1 MLIDAL
7 RLEFGNR
14 NKSNQ
19 EKLTKTKTD
28 LDSVKTKSRLLN
40 ERVEVLTNEKA
51 EMEQRL
57 IRDIREEIL
66 TINPHFNVKE
76 IRYQKMT

>member
-1 MLIDAL
+1 VLIDAL

-19 EKLTKTKTD
+19 EKLTKTKIE

-40 ERVEVLTNEKA
+40 EKVEILTNEKA

-57 IRDIREEIL
+57 IRDIRAEIL

-76 IRYQKMT
+76 IR